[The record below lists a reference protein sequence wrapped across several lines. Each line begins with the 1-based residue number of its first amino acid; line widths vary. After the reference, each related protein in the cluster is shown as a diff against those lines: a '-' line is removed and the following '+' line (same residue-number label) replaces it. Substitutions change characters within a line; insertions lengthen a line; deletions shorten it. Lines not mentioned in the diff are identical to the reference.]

1 MAIPF
6 AAKAKTLKVLFIGNS
21 YTFVNN
27 LPQMVADVS
36 SSMGDTLIFD
46 SYTVGGY
53 AFSDHSTDPLCAAKI
68 NSQQWDYVILQ
79 EQSLNPSEPSN
90 IFFDESYYAARNLDN
105 MIKANDPCTKNI
117 FYMTWGYKDGFASS
131 CGDTSW
137 PYRCTYESMDSL
149 TNLRYRAYADTN
161 VLAAI
166 GFSSVTVPG
175 IATVRSSL
183 VSPVGA
189 VRHYIRHNYPTIEL
203 YQSDG
208 SHPTKAGTY
217 AAACTFYVILFH
229 KDPTLISYN
238 ATLADSD
245 AENIRYAAKLIA
257 YDSMSKWYI
266 GTDLRAQFT
275 DTANIGNTV
284 SFTNTSTSA
293 TSYLWDF
300 GDSNTST
307 SPDPTH
313 TYTSSGTYAVR
324 LIAFNSSCSDTT
336 YATVNTSP
344 TSVGNVTTTNSDFII
359 WPNPAKDM
367 VNIQSSKSAG
377 GSYQLHITD
386 ALGKE
391 VYFKEN
397 ISAGQQI
404 NVANLNSGIYFITIK
419 NGNNVA
425 YRYKLLKL

>member
-1 MAIPF
+1 MFTHSRLLLLNNKPIPTISIKYNVYTPIMTHFKFFRIIIICMAIPF

-68 NSQQWDYVILQ
+68 SSQQWDYVILQ

-175 IATVRSSL
+175 LATVRSSL

-189 VRHYIRHNYPTIEL
+189 VRHHIRHNYPT
-203 YQSDG
+203 
-208 SHPTKAGTY
+208 
-217 AAACTFYVILFH
+217 
-229 KDPTLISYN
+229 
-238 ATLADSD
+238 
-245 AENIRYAAKLIA
+245 
-257 YDSMSKWYI
+257 
-266 GTDLRAQFT
+266 
-275 DTANIGNTV
+275 
-284 SFTNTSTSA
+284 
-293 TSYLWDF
+293 
-300 GDSNTST
+300 
-307 SPDPTH
+307 
-313 TYTSSGTYAVR
+313 
-324 LIAFNSSCSDTT
+324 
-336 YATVNTSP
+336 
-344 TSVGNVTTTNSDFII
+344 
-359 WPNPAKDM
+359 
-367 VNIQSSKSAG
+367 
-377 GSYQLHITD
+377 
-386 ALGKE
+386 
-391 VYFKEN
+391 
-397 ISAGQQI
+397 
-404 NVANLNSGIYFITIK
+404 
-419 NGNNVA
+419 
-425 YRYKLLKL
+425 